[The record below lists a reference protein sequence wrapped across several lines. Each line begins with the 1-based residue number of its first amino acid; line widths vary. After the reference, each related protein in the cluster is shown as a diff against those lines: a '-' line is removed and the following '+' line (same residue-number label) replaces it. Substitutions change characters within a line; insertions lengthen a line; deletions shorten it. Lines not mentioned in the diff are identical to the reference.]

1 MHDHSAKHG
10 HGHGHGHGA
19 PASFGRAFAIGTLL
33 NAGFVVAETV
43 FGFAANSVA
52 LVADAMHNLG
62 DVFGLLL
69 SWGALWL
76 SQRPPSGR
84 RTYGWGRSS
93 ILAAFANA
101 VILLVGIGAIAWEA
115 LRRLHHPEPVGEM
128 TVAAVAAAG
137 ILVNG
142 GTALLF
148 MRGRESDLNVKAAF
162 FHMAGDAA
170 VSLGVVA
177 AALLTLATGWLW
189 LDPLTS
195 LAIVLI
201 VGIATWSLLAD
212 SANLAMDAVPAGITP
227 DDVRAC
233 LEAHPGVL
241 EIHDLHI
248 WALSTTETALTAHL
262 VCHSGSEAAPPL
274 GAIASELSRRF
285 GIGHATFQVESTDG
299 AASCSLRPET
309 VV

>member
-1 MHDHSAKHG
+1 MHAHSAGHEHG
-10 HGHGHGHGA
+10 HAHNHGA

-33 NAGFVVAETV
+33 NAGFVVAEVV

-52 LVADAMHNLG
+52 LVADAVHNLG
-62 DVFGLLL
+62 DVLGLLL
-69 SWGALWL
+69 SWGAIWL
-76 SQRPPSGR
+76 SQRPPTGR

-115 LRRLHHPEPVGEM
+115 LRRLYHPEAVGEL
-128 TVAAVAAAG
+128 TVAVVAAAG

-148 MRGRESDLNVKAAF
+148 MRGRQHDLNVRAAF
-162 FHMAGDAA
+162 IHMAGDAA

-177 AALLTLATGWLW
+177 AALLTHATGWLW

-195 LAIVLI
+195 LAIVLVI
-201 VGIATWSLLAD
+201 GISTWSLLLA
-212 SANLAMDAVPAGITP
+212 SMNLAMDAVPAGITP
-227 DDVRAC
+227 GEVRAC
-233 LEAHPGVL
+233 LEAYPGVS

-248 WALSTTETALTAHL
+248 WALSTTETALTAHV
-262 VCHSGSEAAPPL
+262 VCRSGLGAAPSL
-274 GAIASELSRRF
+274 AALAADLRSRF
-285 GIGHATFQVESTDG
+285 GIGHATLQFETMDE
-299 AASCSLRPET
+299 AACCTLRSET